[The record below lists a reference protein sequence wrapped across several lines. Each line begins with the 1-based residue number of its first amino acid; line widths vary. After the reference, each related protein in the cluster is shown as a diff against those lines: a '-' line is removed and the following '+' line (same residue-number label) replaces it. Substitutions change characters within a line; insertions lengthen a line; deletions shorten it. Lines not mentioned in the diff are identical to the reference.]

1 MGCGASAAPKQH
13 APAQQQSAPARPPPA
28 PPSATPVQKF
38 SDGGQDPSAGKKKF
52 QIMLS
57 GAWKDYSAE
66 EDAVLKRA
74 YLVGQPN
81 VRYALRG
88 QKYEYSF
95 RDMTQNNLD
104 TNKERRIRPP
114 PGMNQPAAPL
124 LPTGPMVVITVPP
137 RSSGQSITIN
147 DPNNPGQTV
156 QVNVPPNARPGQKMA
171 VPVPEAGQSVQDVS
185 KKQHSH
191 MTAGAVAGTIG
202 GVAVVAGGLAV
213 GGVILGDHLSG
224 GAVADAA
231 AGAFGDG
238 AGDALGSVTDVAGG
252 AVGDLGDALGDAAAD
267 AGIADAAGDVA
278 GAAGDVVADVGDA
291 AGDLGGAAGD
301 WLGDAAGDAGDFVMS
316 LF

>member
-1 MGCGASAAPKQH
+1 MGCGASAAPKTQPGV
-13 APAQQQSAPARPPPA
+13 AAQPPPA
-28 PPSATPVQKF
+28 PPTATPVQKF
-38 SDGGQDPSAGKKKF
+38 AHGGGPDPSVGDKAGQKF

-57 GAWKDYSAE
+57 GNWSDYGPD

-81 VRYALRG
+81 VRFALRG
-88 QKYEYSF
+88 QKYEYNF
-95 RDMTQNNLD
+95 TDMTQKNLD

-114 PGMNQPAAPL
+114 PKMKPPAAPL

-137 RSSGQSITIN
+137 GSAGQTITIN
-147 DPNNPGQTV
+147 DPNNPGQQM

-171 VPVPEAGQSVQDVS
+171 VPVPEAGQSVEEVS
-185 KKQHSH
+185 TKQKKH
-191 MTAGAVAGTIG
+191 MTAGAIAGTIG

-231 AGAFGDG
+231 AGALGDG
-238 AGDALGSVTDVAGG
+238 AGDAIGSVTGFAAGAAGDIGG
-252 AVGDLGDALGDAAAD
+252 AVGDAAAD
-267 AGIADAAGDVA
+267 AGLTDVAGDAAAAAADAAGDFGDVA
-278 GAAGDVVADVGDA
+278 GDF
-291 AGDLGGAAGD
+291 GGAAGD